1 MKVGFRGKRIR
12 FYWLLWIFSTNAVIA
27 ADTYLSAQIIN
38 NPARPQAANA
48 GRVFNPK
55 EILSIEDTGEKYYF
69 KYPHNIKIGP
79 DGSIFIID
87 IEQFL
92 QFDPAGKYLRNLF
105 KKGQGPGEM
114 TNLENYNFE
123 GRNIVAFS
131 LYPAK
136 LIWFDGNGKFIKDE
150 SLATKT
156 QILKFHGRI
165 GGRWLFETFEFP
177 RNGGELQYLDQPH
190 KLLIWN
196 ETAKTWRPLSAFPV
210 RIMGVSAAGG
220 GSGFF
225 DVGQFLA
232 GPLGDRRLVISH
244 TSEYDI
250 KIFDLESDKVEREFQ
265 RTYDRVPPPP
275 LKAGQ
280 RRPAIMMGDKTY
292 EQPEEK
298 YANDIAN
305 ILVRGDRLWIV
316 TSTTD
321 KKKGVLVDVFDV
333 EGHYRDCFYLNLP
346 EPAREAVRSPL
357 LCALAGDF
365 LFTAEKSEEGTYAI
379 KKYKIAG

>member
-1 MKVGFRGKRIR
+1 MSNKQRSVFPGIVI
-12 FYWLLWIFSTNAVIA
+12 LLFMATSFFFG
-27 ADTYLSAQIIN
+27 QIIHN
-38 NPARPQAANA
+38 SARPAAPNA
-48 GRVFNPK
+48 GRVISPK
-55 EILSIEDTGEKYYF
+55 KVLSIEDTGEKYYF
-69 KYPHNIKIGP
+69 KYPHNLKIGP
-79 DGSIFIID
+79 DGSIFVID
-87 IEQFL
+87 FEQLL
-92 QFDPAGKYLRNLF
+92 QFDPNGKFLRNLF

-114 TNLENYNFE
+114 TNLENYDFE
-123 GRNIVAFS
+123 DKNIIAFS
-131 LYPAK
+131 PYPTK

-156 QILKFHGRI
+156 QILKFHGLI
-165 GGRWLFETFEFP
+165 GGRWVFETFEFP
-177 RNGGELQYLDQPH
+177 RNGGELQYLDQDH

-250 KIFDLESDKVEREFQ
+250 KIFDLESAKVEREFQ
-265 RTYDRVPPPP
+265 RAYQRVPPPP

-280 RRPAIMMGDKTY
+280 HRPAIMMGDKTY
-292 EQPEEK
+292 EQRDEK

-305 ILVRGDRLWIV
+305 ILVRGDHLWIV
-316 TSTTD
+316 TSTMD

-333 EGHYRDCFYLNLP
+333 EGHYRDCFYLDLP
-346 EPAREAVRSPL
+346 EPAREAVRSPA
-357 LCALAGDF
+357 LCAMAGDF
-365 LFTAEKSEEGTYAI
+365 LFTAEKSEEGTFTI